1 MQREQYDDRSKFL
14 DRIWTSWLEKKWPKK
29 EKKEKRVVPDI
40 IGRLTNR
47 ELCEMLMSY
56 YVTFVY
62 RGQRKGSKRRK
73 EREEE
78 KSVRRLKMAWHGIPS
93 SHGYRLQSLYRSAT
107 LTGRDF
113 ALLTDHRYPV

>member
-29 EKKEKRVVPDI
+29 EKKEKRVVLDI

>member
-1 MQREQYDDRSKFL
+1 MIDRNFL
-14 DRIWTSWLEKKWPKK
+14 IESELAGLKKSDPKRK
-29 EKKEKRVVPDI
+29 KKEKRVVLDI